1 MRYAICY
8 DGPGRL
14 RLRLGQYAF
23 SEEEG
28 WGIASLLRQ
37 KAGVERVRTCAQNGS
52 ILIYYGKEIA
62 KETLLDAVG
71 KLRRADIPQVE
82 PTGEEEVQAID
93 LRFQEKICGM
103 VLRRAAEK
111 LLLPVP
117 LQICKTCLRA
127 VPFLWHG
134 LHSLLHGRINVHVL
148 DAAAIGASMLKRS
161 FSSAS
166 SIMFLLSFSDIL
178 EDYTRKRTETA
189 LSASLAI
196 QIDKVWLVTPEGD
209 VQIPLSD
216 VKAGDWLRIR
226 TGTMIPIDG
235 KVREGEAMVNEATMT
250 GEPLAVRKAE
260 GAMVYAGTLVEEG
273 SVAVEVMAVN
283 AQTRIQRIMDLIAAS
298 EELKA
303 NVQGKAERLA
313 DRIVPYHLL
322 TAAAVFLLTR
332 NTTKTMAILTVD
344 YSCAIK
350 LATPIAVISAMREAA
365 NHRMMVKG
373 GRHLEAF
380 GAADTIIF
388 DKTGTLTEA
397 CPQVSQVIAFGDYER
412 DEVLRTAAC
421 LEEHFPHSV
430 ARAIVRQ
437 AAEEGLFHE
446 ERHAEVKYVV
456 AHGIASELE
465 GEKVIIGSPHFVFE
479 DEGISLKEAD
489 KEKLDTVDSTDS
501 AVYLAI
507 GEELAGAIFIHDPVR
522 QEAAKVMEALRQT
535 GIQHIIMMTG
545 DGEKAARNA
554 CQQLGITEYYARVLP
569 EDKAAKVEEIKAQGR
584 TVIMVGDGINDSPA
598 LSAANVS
605 VAMKD
610 ASDLAREVADIA
622 LLSGELWELV
632 TLRHLS
638 QALMGR
644 ISRNY
649 KAIIGFNTS
658 LLLLGLA
665 GILQPTV
672 SAFFHNLSTVA
683 ISGTSM
689 RPLLPKEK
697 EEQTA

>member
-134 LHSLLHGRINVHVL
+134 LHSLLHGRVNVHVL

-522 QEAAKVMEALRQT
+522 QEAAEVMEALRQT

>member
-1 MRYAICY
+1 MKYAICY

-37 KAGVERVRTCAQNGS
+37 KIGVERVRTCAQNGS
-52 ILIYYGKEIA
+52 ILIYYGKDIA
-62 KETLLDAVG
+62 KETLLDTVG
-71 KLRRADIPQVE
+71 KLRRTDIPKVE
-82 PTGEEEVQAID
+82 PTGEEDVQAID
-93 LRFQEKICGM
+93 LRFQEKICSM

-134 LHSLLHGRINVHVL
+134 LQSLLHGRMNVNVL
-148 DAAAIGASMLKRS
+148 DAVAIGASMLKRS

-226 TGTMIPIDG
+226 TGTMIPVDG

-303 NVQGKAERLA
+303 SVQGKAERLA

-322 TAAAVFLLTR
+322 TAATVFLLTR

-412 DEVLRTAAC
+412 NEVLRTAAC

-465 GEKVIIGSPHFVFE
+465 GKKVVIGSPHFVFE
-479 DEGISLKEAD
+479 DEGILLKEAD
-489 KEKLDTVDSTDS
+489 REKLDAVDSTDS

-507 GEELAGAIFIHDPVR
+507 GEDLAGAIFIHDPVR
-522 QEAAKVMEALRQT
+522 QEAAEVIEALRQT

-545 DGEKAARNA
+545 DGEKAARTA

-689 RPLLPKEK
+689 RPLLPRGK

>member
-522 QEAAKVMEALRQT
+522 QEAAEVMEALRQT

>member
-1 MRYAICY
+1 MKYAICY

-14 RLRLGQYAF
+14 RLRLGQHAF
-23 SEEEG
+23 SEKEG
-28 WGIASLLRQ
+28 WGIASILRQ
-37 KAGVERVRTCAQNGS
+37 KSGVERVRTCAQNGS

-62 KETLLDAVG
+62 KENLLELVG
-71 KLRRADIPQVE
+71 KLRRADIPNVE
-82 PTGEEEVQAID
+82 PTGEEDVQAID
-93 LRFQEKICGM
+93 LRYQEKICSM

-134 LHSLLHGRINVHVL
+134 LQSLLHGRMNVNVL

-226 TGTMIPIDG
+226 TGTMIPVDG

-322 TAAAVFLLTR
+322 TAATVFLLTR

-412 DEVLRTAAC
+412 NEVLRTAAC

-437 AAEEGLFHE
+437 AAKEGLFHE

-465 GEKVIIGSPHFVFE
+465 GKKVVIGSPHFVFE
-479 DEGISLKEAD
+479 DEGILLKDAD
-489 KEKLDTVDSTDS
+489 REKLEAVDSTDS

-507 GEELAGAIFIHDPVR
+507 GEDLAGAIFIHDPVR
-522 QEAAKVMEALRQT
+522 QEAAEVIEALRQT

-545 DGEKAARNA
+545 DGEKAARTA

-638 QALMGR
+638 QVLMGR

-689 RPLLPKEK
+689 RPLLPRGK

>member
-1 MRYAICY
+1 MKYAICY

-14 RLRLGQYAF
+14 RLRLGQHAF

-37 KAGVERVRTCAQNGS
+37 KSGVERVRTCAQNGS

-62 KETLLDAVG
+62 KENLLDLVG
-71 KLRRADIPQVE
+71 KLRRVDIPKVE
-82 PTGEEEVQAID
+82 PTGEEDVQAID
-93 LRFQEKICGM
+93 LRFQEKICSM

-134 LHSLLHGRINVHVL
+134 LRSLLHGRMNVNVL

-235 KVREGEAMVNEATMT
+235 KVREGEALVNEATMT
-250 GEPLAVRKAE
+250 GEALAVRKAE

-303 NVQGKAERLA
+303 SVQGKAERLA

-332 NTTKTMAILTVD
+332 NTTKTMAVLTVD

-397 CPQVSQVIAFGDYER
+397 CPQVSQVIAFGDHAR

-437 AAEEGLFHE
+437 AAEEDLFHE

-456 AHGIASELE
+456 AHGIASELD
-465 GEKVIIGSPHFVFE
+465 GKKVIIGSPHFVFE
-479 DEGISLKEAD
+479 DEGILLKDAD
-489 KEKLDTVDSTDS
+489 REKLDAVDSTDS

-522 QEAAKVMEALRQT
+522 QEAAEVMEALRQT

-545 DGEKAARNA
+545 DGEKAARTA

-632 TLRHLS
+632 TLRRLS

>member
-14 RLRLGQYAF
+14 RLRLGQHAF

-479 DEGISLKEAD
+479 DEGIPLKEAD
-489 KEKLDTVDSTDS
+489 REKLEAVDSTDS

-507 GEELAGAIFIHDPVR
+507 GEDLAGAIFIHDPVR

-545 DGEKAARNA
+545 DGEKAARTA

-672 SAFFHNLSTVA
+672 SAFFHNFSTVA

-697 EEQTA
+697 DQQTV

>member
-1 MRYAICY
+1 MKYAICY

-14 RLRLGQYAF
+14 RLRLGQHAF

-37 KAGVERVRTCAQNGS
+37 KIGVERVRTCAQNGS

-62 KETLLDAVG
+62 KENLLELVG
-71 KLRRADIPQVE
+71 KLRRADIPKVE
-82 PTGEEEVQAID
+82 PTGEEDVQAID
-93 LRFQEKICGM
+93 LRFQEKICSM
-103 VLRRAAEK
+103 VLRRVAEK

-134 LHSLLHGRINVHVL
+134 LQSLLHGRMNVNVL

-303 NVQGKAERLA
+303 SVQGKAERLA

-322 TAAAVFLLTR
+322 TAAAVFLFTR

-465 GEKVIIGSPHFVFE
+465 GKKVVIGSPHFVFE
-479 DEGISLKEAD
+479 DEGIPLKDADREKMEA
-489 KEKLDTVDSTDS
+489 VDSTDS

-522 QEAAKVMEALRQT
+522 QEAVEVIEALRQT

-545 DGEKAARNA
+545 DGEKAARTA

-689 RPLLPKEK
+689 SPLLPKGK

>member
-1 MRYAICY
+1 MKYAICY

-14 RLRLGQYAF
+14 RLRLGQHAF
-23 SEEEG
+23 SEKEG

-37 KAGVERVRTCAQNGS
+37 KSGVERVRTCAQNGS

-62 KETLLDAVG
+62 KETLLDTVG
-71 KLRRADIPQVE
+71 KFRRADIPKVE
-82 PTGEEEVQAID
+82 PTGEEDVQAID
-93 LRFQEKICGM
+93 LRFQEKICSM

-134 LHSLLHGRINVHVL
+134 LQSLLHGRMNVNVL

-303 NVQGKAERLA
+303 SVQGKAERLA

-412 DEVLRTAAC
+412 NEVLRTAAC

-465 GEKVIIGSPHFVFE
+465 GKKVVIGSPHFVFE
-479 DEGISLKEAD
+479 DEGIVLKDAD
-489 KEKLDTVDSTDS
+489 KEKLDAVDSADS

-507 GEELAGAIFIHDPVR
+507 GEDLAGAIFIHDPVR
-522 QEAAKVMEALRQT
+522 QEAAEVIEALRQT

-545 DGEKAARNA
+545 DGEKAARTA

-689 RPLLPKEK
+689 RPLLPRGK

>member
-1 MRYAICY
+1 MKYAICY

-37 KAGVERVRTCAQNGS
+37 KIGVERVRTCAQNGS
-52 ILIYYGKEIA
+52 ILIYYGKDIA
-62 KETLLDAVG
+62 KETLLDTVG
-71 KLRRADIPQVE
+71 KLRRTDIPKVE
-82 PTGEEEVQAID
+82 PTGEEDVQAID
-93 LRFQEKICGM
+93 LRFQEKICSM

-117 LQICKTCLRA
+117 LQICKTCFRA

-134 LHSLLHGRINVHVL
+134 LRSLLHGRMNVNVL

-209 VQIPLSD
+209 VQIPLSE

-303 NVQGKAERLA
+303 SVQGKAERLA

-322 TAAAVFLLTR
+322 TAATVFLLTR

-412 DEVLRTAAC
+412 NEVLRTAAC

-465 GEKVIIGSPHFVFE
+465 GKKVVIGSPHFVFE
-479 DEGISLKEAD
+479 DEGILLKEAD
-489 KEKLDTVDSTDS
+489 REKLDAVDSTDS

-507 GEELAGAIFIHDPVR
+507 GEDLAGAIFIHDPVR
-522 QEAAKVMEALRQT
+522 QEAAEVIEALRQT

-545 DGEKAARNA
+545 DGEKAARTA

-689 RPLLPKEK
+689 RPLLPRGK

>member
-1 MRYAICY
+1 MKYAICY

-14 RLRLGQYAF
+14 RLRLGQHAF

-37 KAGVERVRTCAQNGS
+37 KIGVERVRTCAQNGS
-52 ILIYYGKEIA
+52 ILIYYGKDIA
-62 KETLLDAVG
+62 KETLLDTVG
-71 KLRRADIPQVE
+71 KRRRADIPKVE
-82 PTGEEEVQAID
+82 PTGEEDVQAID
-93 LRFQEKICGM
+93 LRFQEKICSM

-134 LHSLLHGRINVHVL
+134 LQSLLHGRMNVNVL

-196 QIDKVWLVTPEGD
+196 QIDKVWLVTLEGD

-226 TGTMIPIDG
+226 TGTMIPVDG

-303 NVQGKAERLA
+303 SIQGKAERLA

-412 DEVLRTAAC
+412 NEVLRTAAC

-465 GEKVIIGSPHFVFE
+465 GKKVVIGSPHFVFE
-479 DEGISLKEAD
+479 DEGILLKDAD
-489 KEKLDTVDSTDS
+489 REKLEAVDSTDS

-507 GEELAGAIFIHDPVR
+507 GEDLAGAIFIHDPVR
-522 QEAAKVMEALRQT
+522 QEAAEVIEALRQT

-545 DGEKAARNA
+545 DGEKAARTA

-638 QALMGR
+638 QVLMGR

-689 RPLLPKEK
+689 RPLLPRGK

>member
-1 MRYAICY
+1 MKYAICY

-28 WGIASLLRQ
+28 WGIASILRQ

-52 ILIYYGKEIA
+52 ILIYYGKDIA
-62 KETLLDAVG
+62 KETLLDTVG
-71 KLRRADIPQVE
+71 KLRRVDIPKVE
-82 PTGEEEVQAID
+82 PTGEEDVQAID
-93 LRFQEKICGM
+93 LRFQEKICSM

-117 LQICKTCLRA
+117 LQICKTCFRA

-134 LHSLLHGRINVHVL
+134 LQSLLHGRMNVNVL

-216 VKAGDWLRIR
+216 AKEGDWLRIR

-303 NVQGKAERLA
+303 SVQGKAERLA

-397 CPQVSQVIAFGDYER
+397 CPQVSQVIAFGAYER

-465 GEKVIIGSPHFVFE
+465 GKKVVIGSPHFVFE
-479 DEGISLKEAD
+479 DEGIVLKDAD
-489 KEKLDTVDSTDS
+489 KEKLDAVDSTDS

-507 GEELAGAIFIHDPVR
+507 GEDLAGAIFIHDPVR
-522 QEAAKVMEALRQT
+522 QEAAEVIEALRQT

-545 DGEKAARNA
+545 DGEKAARTA

-689 RPLLPKEK
+689 RPLLPKGK
-697 EEQTA
+697 AEQTA

>member
-14 RLRLGQYAF
+14 RLRLGQHAF

-522 QEAAKVMEALRQT
+522 QEAAEVMEALRQT

>member
-1 MRYAICY
+1 MKYAICY

-14 RLRLGQYAF
+14 RLRLGQHAF

-37 KAGVERVRTCAQNGS
+37 KSGVERVRTCAQNGS

-62 KETLLDAVG
+62 KENLLELVG
-71 KLRRADIPQVE
+71 KLRRVDIPKVE
-82 PTGEEEVQAID
+82 PTGEEDVQAID
-93 LRFQEKICGM
+93 LRFQEKICSM

-134 LHSLLHGRINVHVL
+134 LQSLLHGRMNVNVL

-235 KVREGEAMVNEATMT
+235 KVREGEALVNEATMT
-250 GEPLAVRKAE
+250 GEALAVRKAE

-303 NVQGKAERLA
+303 SVQGKAERLA

-332 NTTKTMAILTVD
+332 NTTKTMAVLTVD

-397 CPQVSQVIAFGDYER
+397 CPQVSQVIAFGDHAR

-437 AAEEGLFHE
+437 AAEEDLFHE

-456 AHGIASELE
+456 AHGIASELD
-465 GEKVIIGSPHFVFE
+465 GKKVIIGSPHFVFE
-479 DEGISLKEAD
+479 DEGILLKDAD
-489 KEKLDTVDSTDS
+489 REKLDAVDSTDS

-522 QEAAKVMEALRQT
+522 QEAAEVMEALRQT

-545 DGEKAARNA
+545 DGEKAARTA

-632 TLRHLS
+632 TLRRLS

>member
-1 MRYAICY
+1 MKYAICY

-14 RLRLGQYAF
+14 RLRLGQHAF
-23 SEEEG
+23 SEKEG

-37 KAGVERVRTCAQNGS
+37 KSGVERVRTCAQNGS

-62 KETLLDAVG
+62 KETLLDTVG
-71 KLRRADIPQVE
+71 KFRRADIPKVE
-82 PTGEEEVQAID
+82 PTGEEDVQAID
-93 LRFQEKICGM
+93 LRFQEKICSM

-134 LHSLLHGRINVHVL
+134 LQSLLHGRMNVNVL

-303 NVQGKAERLA
+303 SVQGKAERLA

-412 DEVLRTAAC
+412 NEVLRTAAC

-465 GEKVIIGSPHFVFE
+465 GKKVVIGSPHFVFE
-479 DEGISLKEAD
+479 DEGIVLKDAD
-489 KEKLDTVDSTDS
+489 KEKLDAVDSADS

-507 GEELAGAIFIHDPVR
+507 GEDLAGAIFIHDPVR
-522 QEAAKVMEALRQT
+522 QEAAEVIEALRQT

-545 DGEKAARNA
+545 DGEKAARTA

-689 RPLLPKEK
+689 RPLLPSGK

>member
-1 MRYAICY
+1 M
-8 DGPGRL
+8 
-14 RLRLGQYAF
+14 
-23 SEEEG
+23 
-28 WGIASLLRQ
+28 
-37 KAGVERVRTCAQNGS
+37 
-52 ILIYYGKEIA
+52 
-62 KETLLDAVG
+62 
-71 KLRRADIPQVE
+71 
-82 PTGEEEVQAID
+82 QAID
-93 LRFQEKICGM
+93 LRFQEKICSM

-134 LHSLLHGRINVHVL
+134 LQSLLHGRMNVNVL

-209 VQIPLSD
+209 GQIPLSD
-216 VKAGDWLRIR
+216 VKEGDWLRIR
-226 TGTMIPIDG
+226 TGTMIPVDG

-303 NVQGKAERLA
+303 SIQGKAERLA

-322 TAAAVFLLTR
+322 TAATVFLLTR

-412 DEVLRTAAC
+412 NEVLRTVAC

-465 GEKVIIGSPHFVFE
+465 GKKVVIGSPHFVFE
-479 DEGISLKEAD
+479 DEGILLKDAD
-489 KEKLDTVDSTDS
+489 REKLDAVDSADS

-507 GEELAGAIFIHDPVR
+507 GEDLAGAIFIHDPVR
-522 QEAAKVMEALRQT
+522 QEAAEVIEALRQT

-545 DGEKAARNA
+545 DGEKAARTA

-689 RPLLPKEK
+689 RPLLPKGK

>member
-1 MRYAICY
+1 M
-8 DGPGRL
+8 
-14 RLRLGQYAF
+14 
-23 SEEEG
+23 
-28 WGIASLLRQ
+28 
-37 KAGVERVRTCAQNGS
+37 
-52 ILIYYGKEIA
+52 
-62 KETLLDAVG
+62 
-71 KLRRADIPQVE
+71 
-82 PTGEEEVQAID
+82 
-93 LRFQEKICGM
+93 
-103 VLRRAAEK
+103 
-111 LLLPVP
+111 
-117 LQICKTCLRA
+117 
-127 VPFLWHG
+127 
-134 LHSLLHGRINVHVL
+134 
-148 DAAAIGASMLKRS
+148 
-161 FSSAS
+161 
-166 SIMFLLSFSDIL
+166 
-178 EDYTRKRTETA
+178 
-189 LSASLAI
+189 
-196 QIDKVWLVTPEGD
+196 
-209 VQIPLSD
+209 
-216 VKAGDWLRIR
+216 KAGDLLRIR
-226 TGTMIPIDG
+226 TGTMIPVDG

-303 NVQGKAERLA
+303 SVQGKAERLA

-322 TAAAVFLLTR
+322 TAATVFLLTR

-412 DEVLRTAAC
+412 NEVLRTAAC

-465 GEKVIIGSPHFVFE
+465 GKKVVIGSPHFVFE
-479 DEGISLKEAD
+479 DEGILLKDAD
-489 KEKLDTVDSTDS
+489 REKLDAVDSTDS

-507 GEELAGAIFIHDPVR
+507 GEDLAGAIFIHDPVR
-522 QEAAKVMEALRQT
+522 QEAAEVIEALRQT

-545 DGEKAARNA
+545 DGEKAARTA

-569 EDKAAKVEEIKAQGR
+569 EDKAAKVEEIKTQGR

-689 RPLLPKEK
+689 RPLLPRGKK
-697 EEQTA
+697 EQTA

>member
-1 MRYAICY
+1 MKYAICY

-37 KAGVERVRTCAQNGS
+37 KIGVERVRTCAQNGS
-52 ILIYYGKEIA
+52 ILIYYGKDIA
-62 KETLLDAVG
+62 KETLLDTVG
-71 KLRRADIPQVE
+71 KLRRTDIPKVE
-82 PTGEEEVQAID
+82 PTGEEDVQAID
-93 LRFQEKICGM
+93 LRFQEKICSM

-117 LQICKTCLRA
+117 LQICKTCFRA

-134 LHSLLHGRINVHVL
+134 LRSLLHGRMNVNVL

-209 VQIPLSD
+209 VQIPLSE

-303 NVQGKAERLA
+303 SVQGKAERLA

-322 TAAAVFLLTR
+322 TAATVFLLTR

-412 DEVLRTAAC
+412 NEVLRTAAC

-465 GEKVIIGSPHFVFE
+465 GKKVVIGSPHFVFE
-479 DEGISLKEAD
+479 DEGILLKEAD
-489 KEKLDTVDSTDS
+489 REKLDAVDSTDS

-507 GEELAGAIFIHDPVR
+507 GEDLAGAIFIHDPVR
-522 QEAAKVMEALRQT
+522 QEAAEVIEALRQT

-545 DGEKAARNA
+545 DGEKAARTA

-689 RPLLPKEK
+689 RPLLPKGK

>member
-1 MRYAICY
+1 MKYAICY
-8 DGPGRL
+8 DSPGRL
-14 RLRLGQYAF
+14 RLRLGQHAF
-23 SEEEG
+23 SEKEG

-37 KAGVERVRTCAQNGS
+37 KTGVERVRTCAQNGS
-52 ILIYYGKEIA
+52 ILIYYGEDIA
-62 KETLLDAVG
+62 KETLLDTVG
-71 KLRRADIPQVE
+71 KLRRADIPKVE
-82 PTGEEEVQAID
+82 PTGEEDVQAID
-93 LRFQEKICGM
+93 LRFQEKICSM

-134 LHSLLHGRINVHVL
+134 LQSLLHGRMNVNVL

-209 VQIPLSD
+209 VQIPLSE

-226 TGTMIPIDG
+226 TGTMIPVDG

-322 TAAAVFLLTR
+322 TAATVFLLTR
-332 NTTKTMAILTVD
+332 NTTKTMVILTVD

-465 GEKVIIGSPHFVFE
+465 GKKVVIGSPHFVFE
-479 DEGISLKEAD
+479 DEGIPLKDAD
-489 KEKLDTVDSTDS
+489 KEKLDAVDSADS

-507 GEELAGAIFIHDPVR
+507 GEDLAGAIFIHDPVR
-522 QEAAKVMEALRQT
+522 QEAAEVIEALRQT

-545 DGEKAARNA
+545 DGEKAARTA

-689 RPLLPKEK
+689 RPLLPRGK

>member
-1 MRYAICY
+1 
-8 DGPGRL
+8 
-14 RLRLGQYAF
+14 
-23 SEEEG
+23 
-28 WGIASLLRQ
+28 
-37 KAGVERVRTCAQNGS
+37 
-52 ILIYYGKEIA
+52 
-62 KETLLDAVG
+62 
-71 KLRRADIPQVE
+71 
-82 PTGEEEVQAID
+82 
-93 LRFQEKICGM
+93 
-103 VLRRAAEK
+103 
-111 LLLPVP
+111 
-117 LQICKTCLRA
+117 
-127 VPFLWHG
+127 
-134 LHSLLHGRINVHVL
+134 
-148 DAAAIGASMLKRS
+148 
-161 FSSAS
+161 
-166 SIMFLLSFSDIL
+166 
-178 EDYTRKRTETA
+178 
-189 LSASLAI
+189 
-196 QIDKVWLVTPEGD
+196 
-209 VQIPLSD
+209 
-216 VKAGDWLRIR
+216 
-226 TGTMIPIDG
+226 
-235 KVREGEAMVNEATMT
+235 
-250 GEPLAVRKAE
+250 
-260 GAMVYAGTLVEEG
+260 MVYAGTLVEEG

-303 NVQGKAERLA
+303 SVQGKAERLA

-465 GEKVIIGSPHFVFE
+465 GKKVVIGSPHFVFE
-479 DEGISLKEAD
+479 DEGIPLKDAD
-489 KEKLDTVDSTDS
+489 REKMDAVDSTDS

-522 QEAAKVMEALRQT
+522 QEAVEVIEALRQT

-545 DGEKAARNA
+545 DGEKAARTA

-689 RPLLPKEK
+689 RPLLPKGK